1 MSKTIN
7 LVLYSNGEPFDSTK
21 EKLIQTINKFS
32 SRNVIVHDY
41 DLNRIKKSYW
51 YDQIKELPDLEPS
64 AGVRDGYYCAY
75 KPFCVHEIYENMNY
89 GDILYYVDASRY
101 YNTGFEESVDKLC
114 DIVLKEGMIAGS
126 VGKDITNNNHHPCEC
141 CNNLDIWNKILPDND
156 NTKLLDNMHVLAS
169 WFILTKNNNNSKFV
183 KDYIYWCMYKDDKF
197 TRPLITYHH
206 TVDQSIFNILVYK
219 YNFKVFYH
227 ENILHTAN
235 KDRNVVLKIINNSDN
250 ADKYFINL

>member
-114 DIVLKEGMIAGS
+114 DIVLKEGI
-126 VGKDITNNNHHPCEC
+126 IP
-141 CNNLDIWNKILPDND
+141 ND
-156 NTKLLDNMHVLAS
+156 PYFLA
-169 WFILTKNNNNSKFV
+169 
-183 KDYIYWCMYKDDKF
+183 DYI
-197 TRPLITYHH
+197 I
-206 TVDQSIFNILVYK
+206 NE
-219 YNFKVFYH
+219 H
-227 ENILHTAN
+227 EL
-235 KDRNVVLKIINNSDN
+235 L
-250 ADKYFINL
+250 